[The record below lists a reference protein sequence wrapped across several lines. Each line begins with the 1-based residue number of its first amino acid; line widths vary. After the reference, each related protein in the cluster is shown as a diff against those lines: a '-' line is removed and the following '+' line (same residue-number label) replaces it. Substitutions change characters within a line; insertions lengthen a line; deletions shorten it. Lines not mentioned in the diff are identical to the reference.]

1 MNAANDWC
9 VAFVRMWE
17 ALQLSGNGPCVLVFG
32 RGEQDVS
39 FPSWGKFAQLA
50 HPTSSFTFE
59 AHGHAE
65 HYTVTNDSA
74 QQIFITAGIMLVDP
88 PSQPDLEAAQQHG
101 NEGPIRTGGGA
112 PQDHT
117 AYAVYHPG
125 EVVKPDRLEEF
136 TMNMT
141 LETVRLFVA
150 LLQKRHV

>member
-9 VAFVRMWE
+9 VAFLRMWE
-17 ALQLSGNGPCVLVFG
+17 ALQLSGNGPCVHVFA

-59 AHGHAE
+59 ALGHAE

-74 QQIFITAGIMLVDP
+74 QQIFITAGMVFDDP
-88 PSQPDLEAAQQHG
+88 PSQPEAAQRHG
-101 NEGPIRTGGGA
+101 NEGPIHTGGGA

-117 AYAVYHPG
+117 AYHPG
-125 EVVKPDRLEEF
+125 AVVKPHRLEEF
-136 TMNMT
+136 KMNMT
-141 LETVRLFVA
+141 LETVRSFVA
-150 LLQKRHV
+150 LLQKRNA